1 MSIRI
6 DIVKNKKVMK
16 HSKIIVKFTVLLL
29 FSIGLKQTNAQQDR
43 VDSVIALLNKS
54 YTSKGLDT
62 LTFNNARQL
71 ITTTVLTEEQI
82 LQLEKVADRF
92 TKGQNEDLCYAVK
105 FMVMVSLSLSDKFK
119 AIEYGKLNIQ
129 KLENSSTPHAKLLA
143 NNFLR
148 QLRLPYRNS
157 TKLADGFQFYTEKLN
172 QYKKANDSIG
182 LSSCY
187 YVLSGFY
194 RQIGL
199 FEPAMYNMKKSISY
213 LDSSDFTSKPYLYF
227 YEAYGKR
234 SWINNQFIIVDF
246 YVVMGEYEKAKKLG
260 ELTLQTAIDY
270 YKAGEK
276 RAKGTGLLLTFGA
289 RHLAYANIL
298 TNQLDSVDYLL
309 KIAENAVGDLPS
321 IDASAVLLQYR
332 SLYDIKRGAYAEA
345 DSLLQLCWKL
355 IDKFQIPVGPSA
367 GFVEPDYYLALLR
380 IEQKKYTEA
389 IALLLKNNDRVKG
402 IRPNLLRDYK
412 LLASLYEKIGDNIK
426 AKEAYKAFI
435 NLQDSISVDQ
445 SKFRALSF
453 ETEQQITDNEI
464 AISKLESANKLSA
477 VTRNFTIGI
486 AALFFMLA
494 GMIYYRFKSKQKANL
509 VLHEQKAK
517 IESTLAELTSTQS
530 QLIQSEKMASLG
542 ELTAGIA
549 HEIQNPLNFVNNFS
563 EVSTELVKEM
573 VQEVEKGNTEEVK
586 AIANDVV
593 QNLEKINHHG
603 QRASDIVK
611 GMLQHSRSS
620 SGVKEPTDIN
630 ALADEYFRLAFH
642 GLRAKDKTFNAT
654 MKTDFDESIGNI
666 SIIPQDIG
674 RVVLNLI
681 TNAFY
686 AVNEK
691 SKQGIADYEPTVSV
705 SIKRINNQV
714 VIRVTDNGNGIP
726 PNILDKIFQPF
737 FTTKPTGQGTGLGLS
752 LSYDIVKAHGGELR
766 VETKEW
772 IGTEFIIQLPI
783 V

>member
-1 MSIRI
+1 
-6 DIVKNKKVMK
+6 MK
-16 HSKIIVKFTVLLL
+16 HSKILVKFTVLLL
-29 FSIGLKQTNAQQDR
+29 FSIGLQQTNAQQSR
-43 VDSVIALLNKS
+43 VDSVFALLNKS

-62 LTFNNARQL
+62 LTFNNAREL
-71 ITTTVLTEEQI
+71 ITSTVLTEEQI

-92 TKGQNEDLCYAVK
+92 IKGQNEDLTYAVK
-105 FMVMVSLSLSDKFK
+105 FAVLKSLSLSDQFK
-119 AIEYGKLNIQ
+119 AIEYGKINIQ
-129 KLENSSTPHAKLLA
+129 KLDNSSTPHAKLLA
-143 NNFLR
+143 DAFLK

-157 TKLADGFQFYTEKLN
+157 TRFADGFQFYTEKLN
-172 QYKKANDSIG
+172 QYKKTNDSLG

-187 YVLSGFY
+187 WVLSGFY
-194 RQIGL
+194 RNLGL
-199 FEPAMYNMKKSISY
+199 YEPAMYNMKKSIS
-213 LDSSDFTSKPYLYF
+213 LVDSSDLKNKSYLNINSS
-227 YEAYGKR
+227 YGKLA
-234 SWINNQFIIVDF
+234 WLNNEFVIVDL
-246 YVVMGEYEKAKKLG
+246 YLNMGEYEKAKKLG
-260 ELTLQTAIDY
+260 KLLLQTAIDY
-270 YKAGEK
+270 YKAGEN
-276 RAKGTGLLLTFGA
+276 RAKGTGRLLPFGA
-289 RHLAYANIL
+289 SHLAYANLL

-309 KIAENAVGDLPS
+309 KIGENNVGGLSSSDGS
-321 IDASAVLLQYR
+321 VVLLQCR

-355 IDKFQIPVGPSA
+355 IDKFQIPAVPPA
-367 GFVEPDYYLALLR
+367 GYVEPDYYLALLR
-380 IEQKKYTEA
+380 IEQKKYIEA
-389 IALLLKNNDRVKG
+389 IALLLKNNERVKE

-426 AKEAYKAFI
+426 AKEAYKSFI

-445 SKFRALSF
+445 SKFRTLSF

-477 VTRNFTIGI
+477 VTRNFTIGF
-486 AALFFMLA
+486 AALFFILA

-509 VLHEQKAK
+509 ILLEQKAK
-517 IESTLAELTSTQS
+517 IESTLAELTSTQN

-563 EVSTELVKEM
+563 EVSTELVDEM
-573 VQEVEKGNTEEVK
+573 KSEIKKGNYDEVNV
-586 AIANDVV
+586 IADDVK

-603 QRASDIVK
+603 QRAADIVK

-620 SGVKEPTDIN
+620 SGVNEPTDIN

-666 SIIPQDIG
+666 NIIPQDIG

-705 SIKRINNQV
+705 VTKKVNHQV
-714 VIRVTDNGNGIP
+714 EIRVTDNGNGIP
-726 PNILDKIFQPF
+726 ANIVDKIFQPF

-752 LSYDIVKAHGGELR
+752 LSYDIVKAHGGELK
-766 VETKEW
+766 VETLTAEAAAKAGKEGA
-772 IGTEFIIQLPI
+772 GTTFIILLPL
-783 V
+783 